1 MLENGSIVTQLG
13 NHQIGLVARSASIP
27 LHVAA
32 ESYKFV
38 RHFPLGHGPA
48 DLASMGVKQDILR
61 YSTNSPASQ
70 GDKDKLSAAASAHPE
85 DEMVE
90 ITPPELIS
98 ALITE
103 NGIMTPNA
111 VSEELIK
118 LWF

>member
-1 MLENGSIVTQLG
+1 MG
-13 NHQIGLVARSASIP
+13 
-27 LHVAA
+27 
-32 ESYKFV
+32 Y
-38 RHFPLGHGPA
+38 GPG
-48 DLASMGVKQDILR
+48 DLKRMGVRQDVLKF
-61 YSTNSPASQ
+61 SNPTAGGAS
-70 GDKDKLSAAASAHPE
+70 SAAASRAGE
-85 DEMVE
+85 RNDYFGADGDGSEGDDEEGKRDPMIE

>member
-1 MLENGSIVTQLG
+1 
-13 NHQIGLVARSASIP
+13 
-27 LHVAA
+27 
-32 ESYKFV
+32 
-38 RHFPLGHGPA
+38 
-48 DLASMGVKQDILR
+48 MGVVQDVLHFGN
-61 YSTNSPASQ
+61 STTSNSSHSASQ
-70 GDKDKLSAAASAHPE
+70 GANDYFQQEQPINE
-85 DEMVE
+85 YGMVE